1 MSLGIDKS
9 SWRRVTFGDVVR
21 NVNETVKDA
30 AASAIDRVIAMEHMD
45 PGELKVNR
53 WGDAAD
59 GTTFTRRVRPGQTL
73 FGKRRAYQR
82 KVAYAE
88 FEAICSGD
96 IYTFEADGTRMLGD
110 FLPFLVQSDRFFDHA
125 LDTSAGSLSPRT
137 NWRELA
143 DFEFELPPLDEQ
155 KRIADLLWAIER
167 HRLAAA
173 DTAESLRA
181 AKSAVFTDRLAA
193 GVEQSGWSSDSVAS
207 LVEAGPT
214 NGKSAPANDQ
224 KRGVPTLS
232 ISAVRGGLVKGG
244 DSVKFIDV
252 EPASVDGFLLQED
265 DFLIVRGN
273 GNRQLTGR
281 GGLVV
286 GGLPTGCIYPD
297 LLIRL
302 RFNAAR
308 MLPQFAAEQ
317 WNSAH
322 AHTALLENAKSTNG
336 IWKINGKDIKSHRL
350 VVPPLEAQT
359 ELLAEA
365 RTFDR
370 SIEATQAEA
379 NRLRAVLRTLSSTIF
394 GGN

>member
-96 IYTFEADGTRMLGD
+96 IYTFEADGTRMLGE

-155 KRIADLLWAIER
+155 KRIAELLWGIEHHGDSLAILPGAIEAAYDSWLEDRLAHAPRHPLAEAIELLHGRPVPSSLYGKGEFALLRPGDMKPDGSVAWTGSSVGIPREFAEQYSGWILEPGNVVINMTAQSLEDRFLGRVCKLHDRALLNQRIGRLTSKGPISMEFAYVALRSESFSRWVAQRSEGSKVKHMHWRHIADYPLPVPVEAEQMAVVDEARTWSDAIER
-167 HRLAAA
+167 SR
-173 DTAESLRA
+173 DESRGLRSLS
-181 AKSAVFTDRLAA
+181 KSIT
-193 GVEQSGWSSDSVAS
+193 VE
-207 LVEAGPT
+207 
-214 NGKSAPANDQ
+214 
-224 KRGVPTLS
+224 
-232 ISAVRGGLVKGG
+232 
-244 DSVKFIDV
+244 
-252 EPASVDGFLLQED
+252 
-265 DFLIVRGN
+265 
-273 GNRQLTGR
+273 
-281 GGLVV
+281 
-286 GGLPTGCIYPD
+286 
-297 LLIRL
+297 
-302 RFNAAR
+302 
-308 MLPQFAAEQ
+308 
-317 WNSAH
+317 
-322 AHTALLENAKSTNG
+322 
-336 IWKINGKDIKSHRL
+336 
-350 VVPPLEAQT
+350 
-359 ELLAEA
+359 
-365 RTFDR
+365 
-370 SIEATQAEA
+370 
-379 NRLRAVLRTLSSTIF
+379 IF

>member
-1 MSLGIDKS
+1 MNLVLDKS
-9 SWRRVTFGDVVR
+9 TWQRVAFGDVIDSI
-21 NVNETVKDA
+21 T
-30 AASAIDRVIAMEHMD
+30 DRVDDPSAAGVDRYVGLEHLD
-45 PGELKVNR
+45 PVIMTVRR
-53 WGDAAD
+53 WDSPDIVEAQKLRFRSGD
-59 GTTFTRRVRPGQTL
+59 VI
-73 FGKRRAYQR
+73 FGRRRAYQK
-82 KVAYAE
+82 KVALAE
-88 FEAICSGD
+88 FEGICSAHALVLRARPGFID
-96 IYTFEADGTRMLGD
+96 PA
-110 FLPFLVQSDRFFDHA
+110 FLPVFLSSDYF
-125 LDTSAGSLSPRT
+125 LDRAIEISVGSLSPT
-137 NWRELA
+137 VNWRDLKSQ
-143 DFEFELPPLDEQ
+143 EFVLPPLDEQ

-181 AKSAVFTDRLAA
+181 TKSAVFADRLAA

-232 ISAVRGGLVKGG
+232 ISAVRGGLVTGG

-317 WNSAH
+317 WNSVH

>member
-96 IYTFEADGTRMLGD
+96 IYTFEADGTRMLGE

-155 KRIADLLWAIER
+155 KRIAELLWGIEHHGDSLAILPGAIE
-167 HRLAAA
+167 AAY
-173 DTAESLRA
+173 ESWLE
-181 AKSAVFTDRLAA
+181 DRLAH
-193 GVEQSGWSSDSVAS
+193 
-207 LVEAGPT
+207 
-214 NGKSAPANDQ
+214 AP
-224 KRGVPTLS
+224 RHP
-232 ISAVRGGLVKGG
+232 
-244 DSVKFIDV
+244 
-252 EPASVDGFLLQED
+252 
-265 DFLIVRGN
+265 
-273 GNRQLTGR
+273 
-281 GGLVV
+281 
-286 GGLPTGCIYPD
+286 
-297 LLIRL
+297 
-302 RFNAAR
+302 
-308 MLPQFAAEQ
+308 
-317 WNSAH
+317 
-322 AHTALLENAKSTNG
+322 
-336 IWKINGKDIKSHRL
+336 
-350 VVPPLEAQT
+350 
-359 ELLAEA
+359 LAEA
-365 RTFDR
+365 IELLHGRPVPSSLYGKGEFALLRPGDMKPDGSVAWTGSSVGIPREFAEQYSGWILEPGDVVINMTAQSLEDR
-370 SIEATQAEA
+370 FLGRVCKLHDHALLNQRIGRLTSKGRISMEFAYVALRSESFSRWVAQRSEGSKVKHMHWRHIADYPLPVPVEAEQMAVVDEARAWSEAIVRSRDESRGLRSLSKSITVE
-379 NRLRAVLRTLSSTIF
+379 IF